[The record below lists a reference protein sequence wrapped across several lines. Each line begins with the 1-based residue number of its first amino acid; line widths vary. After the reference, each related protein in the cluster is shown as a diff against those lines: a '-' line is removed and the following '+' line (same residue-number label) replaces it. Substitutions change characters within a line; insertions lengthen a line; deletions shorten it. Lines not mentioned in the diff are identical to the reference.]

1 MMSEQAAIAAGTG
14 TKPLLW
20 AQMLWF
26 LALVLPGLGLRY
38 WGFATETQDF
48 TQYLK
53 GWYDNGLQSLH
64 DPNYNYSPLYLYMM
78 VIAKELGFTALAGI
92 KGLSV
97 LLDLYLLAAVM
108 YLAAGFSRKAMW
120 WSAALVWYAPTVI
133 LNGAWWG
140 QCDALY
146 TGSLVWG
153 LVCLIRQRWG
163 WMALFFA
170 VAFCAKLQAV
180 FALSALLPL
189 WMMGAIRWR
198 QIALMAIITPCV
210 IAVILLPA
218 ILLAGANAYEML
230 TVYSAQ
236 VGWYGDRLNFNAPTF
251 NTVLLADYVHHL
263 PNDYPVWR
271 DVIFWGGF
279 ALSAFGLMLMAV
291 WSYLRL
297 PTPTPALI
305 VQTMGVT
312 SILVPYFLSEM
323 HERYFFTGEI
333 LLLVLATISK
343 PHRLPALAVIATVT
357 TAYMPYL
364 YGYNVSMPMLGL
376 VMGLIL
382 WRVLRLWT
390 RTTLSA

>member
-1 MMSEQAAIAAGTG
+1 MTDQPATIARAGL
-14 TKPLLW
+14 KQPLWGQL
-20 AQMLWF
+20 LLL
-26 LALVLPGLGLRY
+26 LALLLPGLALRY
-38 WGFATETQDF
+38 WGFATETQDY

-53 GWYDNGLQSLH
+53 GWYENGLQTLH

-92 KGLSV
+92 KLLSV
-97 LLDLYLLAAVM
+97 LLDFYLLAAVM
-108 YLAAGFSRKAMW
+108 ALGAVFSRKAMW

-140 QCDALY
+140 QCDAFY

-170 VAFCAKLQAV
+170 LAFCAKLQAV

-189 WMMGAIRWR
+189 WLMGAIRWR
-198 QIALMAIITPCV
+198 QVALMAVVTPCV
-210 IAVILLPA
+210 VAAVLLPA
-218 ILLAGANAYEML
+218 IVVFGADPYKML
-230 TVYSAQ
+230 TVYTAQ

-251 NTVLLADYVHHL
+251 NMVLMADYIHHL

-271 DVIFWGGF
+271 DVVFWGGF
-279 ALSAFGLMLMAV
+279 ALAATGLMVMTL
-291 WSYLRL
+291 WSWLRL
-297 PTPTPALI
+297 PAVSPVLV
-305 VQTMGVT
+305 VQTMAVP

-323 HERYFFTGEI
+323 HERYFYPAEI
-333 LLLVLATISK
+333 LVLVLATIS
-343 PHRLPALAVIATVT
+343 PAHRLPALAIIATST
-357 TAYMPYL
+357 LAYMPYL

-376 VMGLIL
+376 LMGLVL
-382 WRVLRLWT
+382 WRVLRLWVQHT
-390 RTTLSA
+390 MRA